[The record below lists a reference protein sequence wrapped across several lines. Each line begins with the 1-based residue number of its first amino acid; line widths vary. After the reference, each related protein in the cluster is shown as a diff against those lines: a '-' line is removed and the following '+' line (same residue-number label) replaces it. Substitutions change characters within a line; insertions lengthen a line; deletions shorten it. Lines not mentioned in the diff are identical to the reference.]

1 MATETHDGHPVSGRR
16 GRASSGMDL
25 GATIVSTNGEA
36 SQRETLQQLVVRRLR
51 ELGSEAGPMSAREAV
66 RAAESLV
73 SYENLRLI
81 ARGVHQGGISD
92 RTAEGLSRALRVP
105 VSRIYAAAG
114 VPSPGTR
121 WRWPEKFDRL
131 APRQRELVEQFAAA
145 LLEAYD
151 QGRRDATAE

>member
-1 MATETHDGHPVSGRR
+1 
-16 GRASSGMDL
+16 MDL
-25 GATIVSTNGEA
+25 GTVAVTPA
-36 SQRETLQQLVVRRLR
+36 SDAGTARETLQQLVLRRLR
-51 ELGSEAGPMSAREAV
+51 ELGDASGPMSAREAV
-66 RAAESLV
+66 RAAESLI

-105 VSRIYAAAG
+105 VAQIYAAAG

-131 APRQRELVEQFAAA
+131 SPRQRELVEQFAAA

-151 QGRRDATAE
+151 QGRRDATGE